1 MMDVVDVVDG
11 YFFVD
16 KAIEV
21 DHLSVR
27 ALNTVHKQGE
37 FGVFR
42 RFEVVLNPN
51 GWHQG
56 IGLEYRPSAEDEFN
70 AHDAE
75 GGVGLHQPHGE
86 IAGHFLGEFAD
97 AVESGIQ
104 NIAHVCESAVVGM
117 IEVVVAHHV
126 EVFAVFDQA
135 DVAEKRPKRMDVLEV
150 VEVENFFHDGCVFV
164 LYNKLNVYFLNR
176 QN

>member
-42 RFEVVLNPN
+42 RFEVVLDPD
-51 GWHQG
+51 GGHQG
-56 IGLEYRPSAEDEFN
+56 IGFEYGASAEDEFN
-70 AHDAE
+70 AYDAE
-75 GGVGLHQPHGE
+75 SGVGLYHAHGE

-97 AVESGIQ
+97 AVDSGVQ
-104 NIAHVCESAVVGM
+104 YVAHVGEFGSFGESTILG
-117 IEVVVAHHV
+117 
-126 EVFAVFDQA
+126 
-135 DVAEKRPKRMDVLEV
+135 V
-150 VEVENFFHDGCVFV
+150 VEVVITHHVIVFAFF
-164 LYNKLNVYFLNR
+164 Y
-176 QN
+176 